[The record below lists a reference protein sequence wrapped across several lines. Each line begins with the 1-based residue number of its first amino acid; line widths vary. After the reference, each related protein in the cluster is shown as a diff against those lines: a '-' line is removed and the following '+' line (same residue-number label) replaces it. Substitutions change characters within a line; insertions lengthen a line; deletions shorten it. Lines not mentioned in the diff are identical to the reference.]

1 MGNAYISPGGPE
13 MMRGIP
19 HVEFIGHCIT
29 FGIAVSVNSFWTGEG
44 DLKDFSTNILHTKC
58 HIILLFNT

>member
-1 MGNAYISPGGPE
+1 MGYTYISPGGPE

-29 FGIAVSVNSFWTGEG
+29 FGIAVSVNSFWTGDG
-44 DLKDFSTNILHTKC
+44 DLKDFIKIYYTQNVT
-58 HIILLFNT
+58 

>member
-1 MGNAYISPGGPE
+1 MQMIRTDCLTSDKNHGSKKQQEFITTGYIYISPGGPE

-29 FGIAVSVNSFWTGEG
+29 FGIAVSVNSF
-44 DLKDFSTNILHTKC
+44 
-58 HIILLFNT
+58 

>member
-1 MGNAYISPGGPE
+1 MGYTYISPGGPE

-44 DLKDFSTNILHTKC
+44 DLKRFH
-58 HIILLFNT
+58 